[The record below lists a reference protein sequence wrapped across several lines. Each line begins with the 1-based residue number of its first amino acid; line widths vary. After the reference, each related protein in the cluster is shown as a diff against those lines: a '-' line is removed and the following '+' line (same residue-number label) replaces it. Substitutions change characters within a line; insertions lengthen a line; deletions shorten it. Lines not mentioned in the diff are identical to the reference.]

1 MKQLRKRP
9 TRNVMQI
16 VARGCYCGALC
27 SCHNTSNTVK
37 KAYGAVKAASWSS
50 ADVDL

>member
-1 MKQLRKRP
+1 MKILGKKHVEKNAR
-9 TRNVMQI
+9 V

-27 SCHNTSNTVK
+27 TCYRASSIKSVYT
-37 KAYGAVKAASWSS
+37 AAQAVTWSS

>member
-1 MKQLRKRP
+1 MKALGKKHNKANAR
-9 TRNVMQI
+9 V

-27 SCHNTSNTVK
+27 TCYNASSIK
-37 KAYGAVKAASWSS
+37 SAYGAIKAASWSS